1 VSRPGD
7 SLRELGLPFDPETLR
22 ALVEDTPTPRVPL
35 VACPT
40 CGAKWRRGTHRCQCG
55 RLLPGGEPPRPVKID
70 AKREAVLGKAGVTED
85 RCLVGVPLDVLEEEL
100 RAKRGS
106 CDDALPDGTRL
117 RLTEAD
123 VIEESAAPAV
133 VVPRRNGR
141 RRSPFEWAGQT
152 RKGTVKIAIIR
163 PCVSRGK
170 RIRGLPPIYTEEMLE
185 ANAGV
190 YTGWLMYMDHLTGR
204 LREAVAEYVQEAP
217 GRSVRDLGGRILRS
231 WWDPGYE
238 ASWDADR
245 GYRRGAVLAE
255 ALPQPPV
262 RAIIEADPEILNVS
276 HNCHPTGAVV
286 GTRWGQKGAIIEGI
300 RREPEGS
307 VDWVPRGGAGGQLAE
322 ADEATMIGALR
333 PALGGAR
340 EPQA

>member
-170 RIRGLPPIYTEEMLE
+170 RRTRARARTWQRSGGAAGIGRGAAGRIGLGGVTGEPQLPPDPGRPFGEEFSDDLYELARIWGDLQSATLAEALRIVGALDDDECRGLIIEKVLRKKLLP
-185 ANAGV
+185 
-190 YTGWLMYMDHLTGR
+190 R
-204 LREAVAEYVQEAP
+204 LREA
-217 GRSVRDLGGRILRS
+217 R
-231 WWDPGYE
+231 
-238 ASWDADR
+238 
-245 GYRRGAVLAE
+245 
-255 ALPQPPV
+255 
-262 RAIIEADPEILNVS
+262 
-276 HNCHPTGAVV
+276 
-286 GTRWGQKGAIIEGI
+286 EG
-300 RREPEGS
+300 
-307 VDWVPRGGAGGQLAE
+307 
-322 ADEATMIGALR
+322 
-333 PALGGAR
+333 
-340 EPQA
+340 